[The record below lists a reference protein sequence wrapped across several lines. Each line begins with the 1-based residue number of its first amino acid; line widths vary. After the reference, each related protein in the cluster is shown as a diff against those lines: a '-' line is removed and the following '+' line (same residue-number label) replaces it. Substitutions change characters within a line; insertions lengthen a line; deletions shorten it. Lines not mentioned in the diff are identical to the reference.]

1 MGFFGFIENFFF
13 ITLAITFVLILL
25 LVYHF
30 KERVSNTEQKMDK
43 MFEIVNNIV
52 KELGFVKNI
61 AMRNMAESNP
71 FGASSDLPEGITQ
84 KTPLFDNITYSMH
97 ESAVNQ
103 MEEVVDISD
112 SVEECDPEEEE
123 EEDYEE
129 KTDGD
134 EDEDYDEYEE
144 EDEDLDL
151 EKLTKK
157 LDEELAKEETIIP
170 VILEKEE
177 TIIPVILEKEETI
190 IHVIL
195 EKEPSVGG
203 DKKEA
208 ITESYRKMTLTQ
220 LKTCL
225 IEKGYTEDMS
235 KLKKTELIKLLE
247 SM

>member
-177 TIIPVILEKEETI
+177 TIIPVILEKE
-190 IHVIL
+190 
-195 EKEPSVGG
+195 PSVGG

-208 ITESYRKMTLTQ
+208 IKESYRKMTLTQ